1 MSHFYIPRKR
11 QKTFGFLTF
20 SGSIEMWHWTKM
32 GSAFV
37 TPTPS
42 FTFSCHNPK
51 WLKLLIRLC
60 LGLSYLPEHD
70 LSIIFMTLST
80 PATLAETV
88 TLKHVVISSSIVSI
102 PPMKD
107 WPSWAPYEIL
117 ILLLYNEA
125 MFYLFNLCFIFWWRV
140 LW

>member
-32 GSAFV
+32 GLAFV

-125 MFYLFNLCFIFWWRV
+125 MFYLFNLRFIFWWRV